1 MWKPWSLPRQHVAHT
16 IDGRMSCLFTAG
28 EEPLGTGEGQG
39 WGEGKR
45 CWGFP
50 LVSMDGW
57 RLERACQWYLYS
69 GISSLMGTAVLGS
82 VDLCMGQCIRE
93 SSKGGWANSGSPV
106 HSVGRAVLVSPSPP
120 PQSLWWCHLSLHAPQ
135 HTVPHSLGASCL
147 LSYRS
152 IQEAGQ
158 THSNTETSYLLQ
170 TANQRHWK
178 ATSQRNQIHGE
189 VLSESVEGK
198 YSSGVQSL

>member
-1 MWKPWSLPRQHVAHT
+1 MWKPWSLPRQHVAPT
-16 IDGRMSCLFTAG
+16 TDGRMWCLFTAG

-50 LVSMDGW
+50 LISMDGW

-106 HSVGRAVLVSPSPP
+106 HSAGRAVLVLPSPAPVVVMVP
-120 PQSLWWCHLSLHAPQ
+120 PQPACPSTHRPPLPRCKLPSLIQVGPGGWTDPQ
-135 HTVPHSLGASCL
+135 QHGDFI
-147 LSYRS
+147 SYTNS
-152 IQEAGQ
+152 
-158 THSNTETSYLLQ
+158 
-170 TANQRHWK
+170 
-178 ATSQRNQIHGE
+178 
-189 VLSESVEGK
+189 
-198 YSSGVQSL
+198 